1 MAHGGFGEA
10 EILRQAARVWLICG
24 WRDRD
29 LDRLRAIAA
38 PDFRYDLVGRE
49 DEVGL
54 DWYLGFLRTVHNAV
68 TDLTVEIQDLIV
80 DGDDAGVHLS
90 VGGRQTGQL
99 FGVPPRGAT
108 GSIDAM
114 VRIEFR
120 GRRVARQS
128 TILDFAA
135 LQRVLGG

>member
-1 MAHGGFGEA
+1 MAHGGFADGEA
-10 EILRQAARVWLICG
+10 LREAAWLWLEYG

-29 LDRLRAIAA
+29 LDRVRAIAA

-54 DWYLGFLRTVHNAV
+54 DWYLGFLSMVHDGVAG
-68 TDLTVEIQDLIV
+68 LTLEIRDVIV
-80 DGDDAGVHLS
+80 DGDDVGVHLS
-90 VGGRQTGQL
+90 ISGQQTGKL
-99 FGVPPRGAT
+99 FGIAARGAT
-108 GSIDAM
+108 GGIDAM

-120 GRRVARQS
+120 DRRVSRQS

-135 LQRVLGG
+135 LQGLLRG